1 MPENDDLDPAASTQ
15 MFQAFVD
22 RADEDDER
30 SSWWIRVVVAAIAL
44 AVLAFV
50 VVLAWAVL
58 G

>member
-22 RADEDDER
+22 RAEQDAAKP
-30 SSWWIRVVVAAIAL
+30 SWKRPAVVGGAL
-44 AVLAFV
+44 AGLVVV
-50 VVLAWAVL
+50 VVLAWLAL